1 MPKLHHLSAC
11 VLLYASACAYGQSN
25 IYVHVDAN
33 GTAHLTNVP
42 EDSSYALLVGEEKPA
57 PVAAPAAAVAAA
69 PATAGKLR
77 PQYVE
82 TIAEVAQRVGL
93 EKALLHAVVATESN
107 YNPRAVSNKGA
118 AGLMQLMPQ
127 TARRY
132 AVRDSFDPLQNLTG
146 GALYLRDLIAMFSG
160 DLKLALAAYNAGPEA
175 VRTHGNRIPPFRETA
190 NYVPRVLDFYNRF
203 RTSLM

>member
-1 MPKLHHLSAC
+1 MLAASMLATSAF
-11 VLLYASACAYGQSN
+11 AQSN

-57 PVAAPAAAVAAA
+57 PVAAGTAPVAA
-69 PATAGKLR
+69 PAQVGKVR
-77 PQYVE
+77 PQFIE
-82 TIAEVAQRVGL
+82 AIADVAHKVGL

-107 YNPRAVSNKGA
+107 YNARAVSRKGA

-127 TARRY
+127 TARQY

-146 GALYLRDLIAMFSG
+146 GALYLRDLIAMFGG
-160 DLKLALAAYNAGPEA
+160 DVPLALAAYNAGPEA
-175 VRTHGNRIPPFRETA
+175 VRNHGNRIPPFRETA
-190 NYVPRVLDFYNRF
+190 SYVPRVLDFYQRF
-203 RTSLM
+203 RTVPM